1 MKEIEE
7 MIKEDIKNGKE
18 TLYKAIEERRYV
30 DEKLK
35 NEGKERLER
44 KVGFDGKTY
53 FAFNEEYQKVID
65 KYKYYLTL
73 AGNYGSKGA
82 EEKIEKDIVAHYKTL
97 QAKVEKKIGKII
109 KIEHL
114 GGCDYRFEG
123 ENGNCGVEVIIA
135 GGYNIQ
141 RRHTRWII
149 TTREYC

>member
-7 MIKEDIKNGKE
+7 MIKQDIENGKA
-18 TLYKAIEERRYV
+18 TLYKAIEEKRSVR
-30 DEKLK
+30 EKLEK
-35 NEGKERLER
+35 EGKGIYERII
-44 KVGFDGKTY
+44 GWDGKGYTTL
-53 FAFNEEYQKVID
+53 NKEYAEVLD

-73 AGNYGSKGA
+73 NANYGSKGA

-109 KIEHL
+109 KVEHL
-114 GGCDYRFEG
+114 GGYDYRFEG

-141 RRHTRWII
+141 RKHTRWII
-149 TTREYC
+149 TK